1 MEALCLN
8 NNNIEITA
16 SKLISSLITASYFTI
31 HIVSRLNKIQHY
43 DYNKEIIRSTHD
55 SIHQSN

>member
-8 NNNIEITA
+8 NNKIEITA

-31 HIVSRLNKIQHY
+31 YIVSRLYKIQHF
-43 DYNKEIIRSTHD
+43 DYNEDIK
-55 SIHQSN
+55 